1 MLEPPSSSCPSSSSS
16 SSTTCSS
23 ARTCLKGCLDV
34 KPSDLRRFPVHDP
47 NRCKH
52 WLRYFRISD
61 QLLTK
66 LGGLKKLRICHRH
79 FHNPQVMAR
88 TRIKMTPLRKTKQ
101 QCNSNNGNGTAT
113 NTTTTT
119 TTPTTTTTTT
129 IINGTGTGKP
139 LLDDATTIEL
149 VETPIEVVAQQK
161 HHHHQMLKKNSV
173 TTTITLPTMVSVPP
187 PPPPLLLP
195 PQRSHSIC
203 SSASS
208 DVQSINSDC
217 EATSLENLENG
228 RKRKLYVITEKY
240 DETTPTNKN
249 AADLTN
255 GNGLI
260 TKKRKMFVVVEQE
273 KDGQS
278 KKLMIMTDKQQNG
291 VGGGPTKNLSEKL
304 EKLLPEL
311 LNCIQTKELQQQQR
325 KELSSSPPPP
335 PPASS
340 AQASSK
346 SSSIIANKSPIT
358 LPPKK
363 NPTNFMKVDKSLS
376 SSSSN
381 QTEITAP
388 SPHSVTILPSR
399 KDDQVM
405 ASNDL
410 ETNINLS
417 PDFRFLMK
425 ILPKLEQLPEPHKQD
440 VKRSIQIFVEKS
452 YSIYGKKD

>member
-113 NTTTTT
+113 NTTTT
-119 TTPTTTTTTT
+119 
-129 IINGTGTGKP
+129 
-139 LLDDATTIEL
+139 
-149 VETPIEVVAQQK
+149 
-161 HHHHQMLKKNSV
+161 SV

>member
-1 MLEPPSSSCPSSSSS
+1 
-16 SSTTCSS
+16 
-23 ARTCLKGCLDV
+23 
-34 KPSDLRRFPVHDP
+34 
-47 NRCKH
+47 
-52 WLRYFRISD
+52 
-61 QLLTK
+61 
-66 LGGLKKLRICHRH
+66 
-79 FHNPQVMAR
+79 MAR

-101 QCNSNNGNGTAT
+101 QFNSNNGNGTAA
-113 NTTTTT
+113 NTTTAAA
-119 TTPTTTTTTT
+119 TPTATPTATT

-161 HHHHQMLKKNSV
+161 HHQMMKKKNSL
-173 TTTITLPTMVSVPP
+173 TTITLPSMVSVPP

-208 DVQSINSDC
+208 DVQSINSDS
-217 EATSLENLENG
+217 EATSLENSENG

-240 DETTPTNKN
+240 DEKTPTNKIN
-249 AADLTN
+249 ASDLTN

-260 TKKRKMFVVVEQE
+260 TKKCKMFVVVEQE

-278 KKLMIMTDKQQNG
+278 KKLMIMTDKQENG
-291 VGGGPTKNLSEKL
+291 VGGPTKNLSQKL

-311 LNCIQTKELQQQQR
+311 LNRIQTKELQQQKTQQAHS
-325 KELSSSPPPP
+325 KESSVSPSPPPLP
-335 PPASS
+335 PPVSS
-340 AQASSK
+340 AQTLNK

-363 NPTNFMKVDKSLS
+363 NPTNFMKVEKSS

-381 QTEITAP
+381 QTERVCP
-388 SPHSVTILPSR
+388 SSPHSVTILPSR
-399 KDDQVM
+399 KDDQM
-405 ASNDL
+405 MIASNDL